1 VNSPDVNN
9 RHIIKLAEQEP
20 SVASLLPDEAV
31 VLRDAKFQ
39 VVKTTA
45 ERETNHDRAPYL
57 VNPGQYVGHFEL
69 SANTI
74 VTIAPK
80 VSTARIIRMLAY
92 VYDFGDGDFFK
103 DEDVHYSKDH
113 LLFEPFVS
121 LFADLTERRIRR
133 GLFQDYIRR
142 EENLAVLKGRLLFN
156 PHLRDNYLRRPERA
170 FCAYY
175 ENTCDIEDNQIIRW
189 TISRIPTALFS
200 GPVARR
206 LVANFHQMDPVSLL
220 EPASNVFGRRH
231 YHRLNDDYRRLH
243 NLCRLLLD
251 GCSFSEQVGDV
262 RFRGFLIDM
271 NVLFEKFVTNA
282 FIKMGRKLPGM
293 PLTIGSQDSTLLSQP
308 GSIYRLKIK
317 PDITVRAAEKLASI
331 VDAKYK
337 KAAGA
342 YENHDFYQ
350 VISYATGL
358 ACPRTHL
365 IYPATEQERDET
377 IGIRETN
384 ITVGV
389 HRIDLEDPNCVENAE
404 RVAESVLLEYS
415 AELPN

>member
-1 VNSPDVNN
+1 VNAPNLSGRQVI
-9 RHIIKLAEQEP
+9 RLAEQEP
-20 SVASLLPDEAV
+20 SVARLLPDEAS
-31 VLRDAKFQ
+31 VLKDAKFQ
-39 VVKTTA
+39 VVRTTDGA
-45 ERETNHDRAPYL
+45 EINDGKNPYL
-57 VNPGQYVGHFEL
+57 INPGQYIGHFEL

-80 VSTARIIRMLAY
+80 VPSARIIRMLAY
-92 VYDFGDGDFFK
+92 VYDFWEGDFFK
-103 DEDVHYSKDH
+103 DEDVHYEKDQ

-156 PHLRDNYLRRPERA
+156 PHLRDNYLRRPEKA
-170 FCAYY
+170 YCAYY

-189 TISRIPTALFS
+189 TISRIPTSLFS

-206 LVANFHQMDPVSLL
+206 LTANFHQMDPVSLL
-220 EPASNVFGRRH
+220 EPASNAFVRRH

-251 GCSFSEQVGDV
+251 GCSFSEQIGDV

-271 NVLFEKFVTNA
+271 NVLFEKFVTKA
-282 FIKMGRKLPGM
+282 FITKGKKLAG
-293 PLTIGSQDSTLLSQP
+293 LAIGWQDSSLLSEP
-308 GSIYRLKIK
+308 GSIYKLKVK
-317 PDITVRAAEKLASI
+317 PDITVRTAEKLVSI

-365 IYPATEQERDET
+365 VYPATEQERDET

-389 HRIDLEDPNCVENAE
+389 HRIDLEDPRCVENAE
-404 RVAESVLLEYS
+404 KVAETVLREYS
-415 AELPN
+415 TKLLN

>member
-1 VNSPDVNN
+1 MNAPDGCHV
-9 RHIIKLAEQEP
+9 IKLTEQEP
-20 SVASLLPDEAV
+20 SLARLLPDEAS
-31 VLRDAKFQ
+31 VLKNAKFQ
-39 VVKTTA
+39 VVRTTDDL
-45 ERETNHDRAPYL
+45 EIKDGRATYL
-57 VNPGQYVGHFEL
+57 INPGQFVGHFEL

-80 VSTARIIRMLAY
+80 VPSARIIRMLAY
-92 VYDFGDGDFFK
+92 VYDFWEADFFK
-103 DEDVHYSKDH
+103 NEEVHYKKDQ

-156 PHLRDNYLRRPERA
+156 PHVRDNHLRRPERA

-189 TISRIPTALFS
+189 TTSKITTSLFS
-200 GPVARR
+200 GTVARR
-206 LVANFHQMDPVSLL
+206 LIANFHQMDPVSLV
-220 EPASNVFGRRH
+220 EPASSIFARRH

-251 GCSFSEQVGDV
+251 GCSFSEQIGDV

-271 NVLFEKFVTNA
+271 NVLFEKFVTKA
-282 FIKMGRKLPGM
+282 FITKSRKLSGI
-293 PLTIGSQDSTLLSQP
+293 PLAIGWQDSSLLSEP
-308 GSIYRLKIK
+308 GSIYKLKVK
-317 PDITVRAAEKLASI
+317 PDITVRSAEQLISI

-337 KAAGA
+337 KAVGA

-365 IYPATEQERDET
+365 IYPANEQEQDET
-377 IGIRETN
+377 IEIRESD

-389 HRIDLEDPNCVENAE
+389 HRIDLEDPKCVENAE
-404 RVAESVLLEYS
+404 QVAESILREYS
-415 AELPN
+415 TKLPN